1 MIQTTLNKFE
11 PWQMKVF
18 AKNAKKGIVFFR
30 PDSFERPTP
39 RSAREAWGGTYHKDD
54 FTKNEVRNEKILV
67 AIVFV
72 SLIMFNL
79 TRYTILI
86 RVSLPNYYYFLYEH
100 YRKHQD
106 NNYYPI
112 SYDHQM
118 YQFAFH
124 PKY

>member
-72 SLIMFNL
+72 ITMIHNMVLKLNFQ
-79 TRYTILI
+79 
-86 RVSLPNYYYFLYEH
+86 LYPE
-100 YRKHQD
+100 KQ
-106 NNYYPI
+106 
-112 SYDHQM
+112 
-118 YQFAFH
+118 
-124 PKY
+124 

>member
-1 MIQTTLNKFE
+1 MKNTTSNLRITQTKRRKKMIQTTLNKFE

-72 SLIMFNL
+72 SLIML
-79 TRYTILI
+79 SVI
-86 RVSLPNYYYFLYEH
+86 
-100 YRKHQD
+100 
-106 NNYYPI
+106 
-112 SYDHQM
+112 
-118 YQFAFH
+118 
-124 PKY
+124 